1 MTHVDVQR
9 WLDAYTEAW
18 TLNDPGLIGDLFTE
32 DAVYGYRPWDD
43 DEVTSRGR
51 EAIVAS
57 WMESP
62 DDPSTWDAR
71 YQPYAVDGSRAVAIG
86 WTRYNATDSEP
97 EKLYHNVF
105 LLEFGDDGRCSSFRE
120 FFVLQD

>member
-1 MTHVDVQR
+1 M
-9 WLDAYTEAW
+9 
-18 TLNDPGLIGDLFTE
+18 PGAG
-32 DAVYGYRPWDD
+32 VPPDD
-43 DEVTSRGR
+43 KVTVKGR

-71 YQPYAVDGSRAVAIG
+71 YQPYAVEGNRAVAVG
-86 WTRYNATDSEP
+86 WTRYNAGDSEP

-105 LLEFGDDGRCSSFRE
+105 LLEFGDDGRCSSFKE
-120 FFVLQD
+120 FYVLQS